1 MSNALPASTS
11 PALNVPARP
20 FRAPAPVPHAEPL
33 GFFGFIRT
41 ATRNP
46 IEIWGTRAFKEP
58 YVRGAWL
65 GVPNIVVNDPEGVR
79 HCLVDNA
86 KNYVMQPLRQRLL
99 RPLLR
104 DGLLTAEGQLW
115 RRTRKAIAPV
125 FTPRHIAGFTEPMAA
140 RSHQAADRLEALEG
154 QVLDVSHET
163 TLLTFDILQATLF
176 SDDIA
181 SEPEGFARST
191 RDFLGSMGRV
201 DPLDLLGAPAF
212 LPRLRRLKGRKS
224 MAYFRGLIVETIE
237 KRKRQMVA
245 GGSDVPNDLLT
256 LLLKADGLSR
266 DEIED
271 NIITFIG
278 AGHETTA
285 RSLAWTL
292 YLLSQAPEEREIVE
306 AEIDR
311 ILPTLSHPSQY
322 LDALPHTRAAFEE
335 AMRLYP
341 PAPSLNRTAL
351 APDRV
356 GDLEIP
362 AGATVLVMPWLIHRH
377 EMLWDRP
384 DHFIPSRFLP
394 GNREAI
400 DRFQYLPFGVG
411 PRICIG
417 ASFAMQEAVIALAIL
432 MRRLRFDYAGTAQ
445 PTVVQRITVQPDGAL
460 PMRAWR
466 RRHDRESPHDVSD
479 SIGRRTED

>member
-1 MSNALPASTS
+1 MQTEAALPA
-11 PALNVPARP
+11 AP

-33 GFFGFIRT
+33 GFFGFLKT
-41 ATRNP
+41 ASRNP

-65 GVPNIVVNDPEGVR
+65 GVPNIVINDPAAVR
-79 HCLVDNA
+79 HCLVENA
-86 KNYVMQPLRQRLL
+86 KNYVMQPLRQRIL

-104 DGLLTAEGQLW
+104 DGLLTAEGELW

-125 FTPRHIAGFTEPMAA
+125 FTPRNIAGFTEPMAKRSSRA
-140 RSHQAADRLEALEG
+140 RDRLAALDG
-154 QVLDVSHET
+154 RCVDISHET

-181 SEPEGFARST
+181 SEPDEFARST
-191 RDFLGSMGRV
+191 QNFLGSMGRV

-212 LPRLRRLKGRKS
+212 LPRMRRLRGRKS
-224 MAYFRGLIVETIE
+224 MNYFRELIADTIV
-237 KRKRQMVA
+237 RRQA
-245 GGSDVPNDLLT
+245 LLERDAENAPNDLLT
-256 LLLKADGLSR
+256 LLIKAPGLSR

-292 YLLSQAPEEREIVE
+292 YLLSQAPEELARVRG
-306 AEIDR
+306 EIDR
-311 ILPTLSHPSQY
+311 VVPTLTHPSQY
-322 LDALPHTRAAFEE
+322 LDALPQTRAAFEE

-351 APDRV
+351 RADRV

-377 EMLWDRP
+377 EALWDRP
-384 DHFIPSRFLP
+384 DHFMPSRFLP
-394 GNREAI
+394 ENREAI
-400 DRFQYLPFGVG
+400 DRYQYLPFGVG
-411 PRICIG
+411 PRVCIG

-432 MRRLRFDYAGTAQ
+432 LKDLTFDYAGEA
-445 PTVVQRITVQPDGAL
+445 PPDVVQRITVQPGAGL
-460 PMRAWR
+460 PMRVSR
-466 RRHDRESPHDVSD
+466 RSAKREA
-479 SIGRRTED
+479 

>member
-1 MSNALPASTS
+1 MDS
-11 PALNVPARP
+11 PVEPSPRA
-20 FRAPAPVPHAEPL
+20 FRAPAPVPHATPL
-33 GFFGFIRT
+33 GFAGFLRT

-58 YVRGAWL
+58 YIRGQWL
-65 GVPNIVVNDPEGVR
+65 GVPNIVVNDPAGVR

-86 KNYVMQPLRQRLL
+86 RNYVMQPLRQRIL

-115 RRTRKAIAPV
+115 WRTRKAIAPV
-125 FTPRHIAGFTEPMAA
+125 FTPRHIAGFTDAMQA
-140 RSHQAADRLEALEG
+140 RSDAAAERLQGLEG
-154 QVLDVSHET
+154 AVADVSHEM

-181 SEPEGFARST
+181 SEPEAFARST
-191 RDFLGSMGRV
+191 QNFLGSMGRI

-224 MAYFRGLIVETIE
+224 MLYFRGLIAETIARRRTQIE
-237 KRKRQMVA
+237 RDPDGA
-245 GGSDVPNDLLT
+245 PNDLLS
-256 LLLKADGLSR
+256 LLIKADGLSSG
-266 DEIED
+266 EIED

-292 YLLSQAPEEREIVE
+292 YLLSQAPEERASVE
-306 AEIDR
+306 AELDTL
-311 ILPTLSHPSQY
+311 LPTLPDPSHWADR
-322 LDALPHTRAAFEE
+322 LVHTRAAFEE
-335 AMRLYP
+335 ALRLYP

-351 APDRV
+351 AADST
-356 GDLEIP
+356 GGIDIP
-362 AGATVLVMPWLIHRH
+362 AGSTVLVMPWLIHRH

-400 DRFQYLPFGVG
+400 DRFQYLPFGIG
-411 PRICIG
+411 PRVCIG
-417 ASFAMQEAVIALAIL
+417 AGFALHEGVIALAAL
-432 MRRLRFDYAGTAQ
+432 MRGLRFDYVGSA
-445 PTVVQRITVQPDGAL
+445 PPEVVQRITVQPQGGL
-460 PMRAWR
+460 PMRISR
-466 RRHDRESPHDVSD
+466 R
-479 SIGRRTED
+479 